1 MRKRTVLSYTLMAIG
16 TASLF
21 GPATVSNAEILDDST
36 VGITYALEQ
45 YVSSLDIKEEQ
56 TEEEQQVKD
65 AEGEQKEQPQETE
78 KTSNA
83 KYPEFEGKCLAYVE
97 EAVNVRQEP
106 DENSERVGSLPVNG
120 IALVVEKGENWT
132 KIESGITEGYVRN
145 DFLLFGDAAGAYAEE
160 TCPKVAKVNTVTLN
174 VRSEQDEAADCLTQI
189 PEGES
194 YEVIP
199 TDDEIDG
206 WTYIKVDSDIE
217 GYVSSEYVEISYG
230 FSHAISVAE
239 EEEIRKQ
246 KEAEEAARY
255 AEMTS
260 TKRQEVVNYA
270 LQFLGNP
277 YVYGGTSLTN
287 GTDCS
292 GFTMSVYA
300 HFGYG
305 IPRTAGAQMDG
316 LSSVSL
322 DSIQPGDL
330 LFYRGSDGSIGH
342 VTMYIGGGQVVH
354 ASSSTTGII
363 ISSVGYRTPCAAARV
378 IWD

>member
-1 MRKRTVLSYTLMAIG
+1 MKKRTIFGLTLMAIG
-16 TASLF
+16 TAELF
-21 GPATVSNAEILDDST
+21 TPTFVSNAEILDDST
-36 VGITYALEQ
+36 VGITYALDQ
-45 YVSSLDIKEEQ
+45 YVSNLEIQEEKEES
-56 TEEEQQVKD
+56 
-65 AEGEQKEQPQETE
+65 AEGTEAQEE
-78 KTSNA
+78 TSQA
-83 KYPEFEGKCLAYVE
+83 EEAGCKYPEFEGKCLAYVE
-97 EAVNVRQEP
+97 ESVNVREEP
-106 DENSERVGSLPVNG
+106 DEDSERVGSLPVHG
-120 IALVVEKGENWT
+120 IALVVEKGETWT
-132 KIESGITEGYVRN
+132 KIESGITDGYVRN

-160 TCPKVAKVNTVTLN
+160 TCPKVAKVNTTTLN
-174 VRSEQDEAADCLTQI
+174 VRAGQDETSDCLTMI

-199 TDDEIDG
+199 KDDDVDG
-206 WTYIKVDSDIE
+206 WTYIRVDSDIE
-217 GYVSSEYVEISYG
+217 GYVSSEYVDISYG

-287 GTDCS
+287 GTVCS

-305 IPRTAGAQMDG
+305 IPRTAGEQMNG
-316 LSSVSL
+316 LSSVDL

-363 ISSVGYRTPCAAARV
+363 VSSIGYRTPCGAARV

>member
-1 MRKRTVLSYTLMAIG
+1 MKKKVFSLVLAAVGTVGMLAPN
-16 TASLF
+16 F
-21 GPATVSNAEILDDST
+21 QSNAEILDDST
-36 VGITYALEQ
+36 VGITYALDA
-45 YVSSLDIKEEQ
+45 YVSSLEIKEIKEEDVIP
-56 TEEEQQVKD
+56 EEE
-65 AEGEQKEQPQETE
+65 APTC
-78 KTSNA
+78 

-97 EAVNVRQEP
+97 ESVNVRKEP
-106 DENSERVGSLPVNG
+106 DEESERVGSLPVHG
-120 IALVVEKGENWT
+120 IALVVEKGDTWT
-132 KIESGITEGYVRN
+132 KIESGITLGYVRN
-145 DFLLFGDAAGAYAEE
+145 DYLLFGDTAGAYAEA
-160 TCPKVAKVNTVTLN
+160 TCPKRAKVNTTTLY
-174 VRSEQDEAADCLTQI
+174 VRAGQDENTDCLTMI

-194 YEVIP
+194 YEVISK
-199 TDDEIDG
+199 DDDVDG

-217 GYVSSEYVEISYG
+217 GYVSSEYVDISYG

-239 EEEIRKQ
+239 EEEIRK
-246 KEAEEAARY
+246 KEEEAERARL

-270 LQFLGNP
+270 LQFVGNP
-277 YVYGGTSLTN
+277 YVYGGTSLTK

-305 IPRTAGAQMDG
+305 IPRTAAAQQQG
-316 LSSVSL
+316 LASVSL

-330 LFYRGSDGSIGH
+330 LFYKGKGGSIGH

-354 ASSSTTGII
+354 ASSPSTGII
-363 ISSVGYRTPCAAARV
+363 ISNIGYRTPCSAARI

>member
-1 MRKRTVLSYTLMAIG
+1 MRKRTMLSFTLIALG
-16 TASLF
+16 TVGLFTPSL
-21 GPATVSNAEILDDST
+21 VSNAEVLNDST
-36 VGITYALEQ
+36 VGITYALDQ
-45 YVSSLDIKEEQ
+45 YVSNLEIKEE
-56 TEEEQQVKD
+56 ED
-65 AEGEQKEQPQETE
+65 AQETSQVQE
-78 KTSNA
+78 STCR
-83 KYPEFEGKCLAYVE
+83 YPEFEGKCLAYVE

-106 DENSERVGSLPVNG
+106 DEDSERVGSLPVHG
-120 IALVVEKGENWT
+120 IALVVEKGDTWT

-160 TCPKVAKVNTVTLN
+160 TCPRVAKVNTTTLN
-174 VRSEQDEAADCLTQI
+174 VRAGQNETADCLTMVA
-189 PEGES
+189 EGDS

-199 TDDEIDG
+199 QEDDVDG
-206 WTYIKVDSDIE
+206 WTYIRVDSDIE
-217 GYVSSEYVEISYG
+217 GYVSSEYVDISYG

-260 TKRQEVVNYA
+260 TKRQEIVNYA
-270 LQFLGNP
+270 LQFVGNP

-305 IPRTAGAQMDG
+305 IPRTAGEQMNG
-316 LSSVSL
+316 LSSVDLS
-322 DSIQPGDL
+322 SIEPGDL

-363 ISSVGYRTPCAAARV
+363 VSSVGYRTPCGAARV

>member
-1 MRKRTVLSYTLMAIG
+1 MKKSSVIGMAFLAVGTIG
-16 TASLF
+16 MFT
-21 GPATVSNAEILDDST
+21 PAFVSHAEVLDDSD
-36 VGITYALEQ
+36 VGITYALDQ
-45 YVSSLDIKEEQ
+45 YVASLDVKEIKEEDVT
-56 TEEEQQVKD
+56 TEED
-65 AEGEQKEQPQETE
+65 APTC
-78 KTSNA
+78 

-97 EAVNVRQEP
+97 EAVNVRAEP
-106 DENSERVGSLPVNG
+106 DENSERVGSLPVHG
-120 IALVVEKGENWT
+120 IALVAEKGDTWT
-132 KIESGITEGYVRN
+132 KIESGITVGYVRN
-145 DFLLFGDAAGAYAEE
+145 DYLLFGDAAGAYAEE
-160 TCPKVAKVNTVTLN
+160 TCPKVAKVNTTTLY
-174 VRSEQDEAADCLTQI
+174 VRAEQNENSECLTMI

-199 TDDEIDG
+199 QDSDVDG
-206 WTYIKVDSDIE
+206 WTYIQVDSDIE
-217 GYVSSEYVEISYG
+217 GYVSSDYVDISYG

-246 KEAEEAARY
+246 KEAEEQARL

-270 LQFLGNP
+270 LQFVGNP

-305 IPRTAGAQMDG
+305 LPRTAAAQMQG
-316 LSSVSL
+316 LSSV
-322 DSIQPGDL
+322 DL
-330 LFYRGSDGSIGH
+330 LFYRGKDGSIGH

-363 ISSVGYRTPCAAARV
+363 VSGIGYRTPCAAARV

>member
-1 MRKRTVLSYTLMAIG
+1 VKKKVILGCALLSMGTLGVMVP
-16 TASLF
+16 SF
-21 GPATVSNAEILDDST
+21 VSKADILDDST
-36 VGITYALEQ
+36 VGITYAVDE
-45 YVSSLDIKEEQ
+45 YVDNLQIKKVKEEDVVK
-56 TEEEQQVKD
+56 EEE
-65 AEGEQKEQPQETE
+65 KEPTC
-78 KTSNA
+78 

-97 EAVNVRQEP
+97 EAVNVRKEP
-106 DENSERVGSLPVNG
+106 DEESERVGSLPVHG
-120 IALVVEKGENWT
+120 IALVVEKGDTWT
-132 KIESGITEGYVRN
+132 KIESGITLGYVRN
-145 DFLLFGDAAGAYAEE
+145 DFLLFGDQAGAYAEE

-174 VRSEQDEAADCLTQI
+174 VRAEQDESSACLTQI

-194 YEVIP
+194 YEVISR
-199 TDDEIDG
+199 DDDVDG
-206 WTYIKVDSDIE
+206 WTYLRVDSDIE
-217 GYVSSEYVEISYG
+217 GYVSSEYVDVSYG
-230 FSHAISVAE
+230 FSHALSVAE
-239 EEEIRKQ
+239 EEELRLQ
-246 KEAEEAARY
+246 KEREEAARL

-270 LQFLGNP
+270 LQFVGNP
-277 YVYGGTSLTN
+277 YKYGGTSLTN

-305 IPRTAGAQMDG
+305 IPRVAAAQMEG
-316 LSSVSL
+316 LPSVSL

-330 LFYRGSDGSIGH
+330 LFYKDKSGGIGH

-363 ISSVGYRTPCAAARV
+363 ISNIGYRTPCGAARI

>member
-1 MRKRTVLSYTLMAIG
+1 MKRNTVLSYVFVTVGAFSML
-16 TASLF
+16 
-21 GPATVSNAEILDDST
+21 GPSFVSKAEILDDST
-36 VGITYALEQ
+36 VGITYALDR
-45 YVSSLDIKEEQ
+45 YVANTEAQETKKEDEKKEADVEKAEDTTEDK
-56 TEEEQQVKD
+56 TEE
-65 AEGEQKEQPQETE
+65 PTC
-78 KTSNA
+78 
-83 KYPEFEGKCLAYVE
+83 KYPEFEGKCLAKVE
-97 EAVNVRQEP
+97 EAVNVRKEP
-106 DENSERVGSLPVNG
+106 DENSERVGSLPVHG
-120 IALVVEKGENWT
+120 IALVIEKGDTWT
-132 KIESGITEGYVRN
+132 KIESGITLGYVRN
-145 DFLLFGDAAGAYAEE
+145 DYLLFGDDAGSYAEQ
-160 TCPKVAKVNTVTLN
+160 TCPKVAKVNTTTLY
-174 VRSEQDEAADCLTQI
+174 VRAGQDESTDCLTMI

-194 YEVIP
+194 YEVVQK
-199 TDDEIDG
+199 DDDVEG
-206 WTYIKVDSDIE
+206 WTYIRVDSDIE
-217 GYVSSEYVEISYG
+217 GYVSSDYVDISYG

-239 EEEIRKQ
+239 EEEIRK
-246 KEAEEAARY
+246 KEEAAAAARL

-270 LQFLGNP
+270 LQFVGNP

-305 IPRTAGAQMDG
+305 LPRTAAAQMQG
-316 LSSVSL
+316 LTNV
-322 DSIQPGDL
+322 DIASIQPGDL

-363 ISSVGYRTPCAAARV
+363 VSGVGYRTPCAAARV

>member
-1 MRKRTVLSYTLMAIG
+1 MKRNTVLNYVFVTVGALSILAP
-16 TASLF
+16 SF
-21 GPATVSNAEILDDST
+21 VSNAEILDDST
-36 VGITYALEQ
+36 IGITYALDQ
-45 YVSSLDIKEEQ
+45 YVASAEVNEIKQENTKKEEDEKP
-56 TEEEQQVKD
+56 EEEQEAV
-65 AEGEQKEQPQETE
+65 PTC
-78 KTSNA
+78 
-83 KYPEFEGKCLAYVE
+83 KYPEFEGKCLAKVE
-97 EAVNVRQEP
+97 EAVNVRKEP
-106 DENSERVGSLPVNG
+106 DENSERVGSLPVHG
-120 IALVVEKGENWT
+120 IALVIEKGDTWT
-132 KIESGITEGYVRN
+132 KIESGITLGYVRN
-145 DFLLFGDAAGAYAEE
+145 DYLLFGDDAGSYAEQ
-160 TCPKVAKVNTVTLN
+160 TCPKVAKVNTTTLY
-174 VRSEQDEAADCLTQI
+174 VRAGQDESTDCLTMI

-194 YEVIP
+194 YEVVP
-199 TDDEIDG
+199 KDDDVDG
-206 WTYIKVDSDIE
+206 WTYIRVDSDIE
-217 GYVSSEYVEISYG
+217 GYVSSDYVDISYG

-246 KEAEEAARY
+246 EEAAAAARL

-270 LQFLGNP
+270 LQFVGNP

-305 IPRTAGAQMDG
+305 LPRTAAAQMQG
-316 LSSVSL
+316 LTNV
-322 DSIQPGDL
+322 DIASIQPGDL

-363 ISSVGYRTPCAAARV
+363 VSGVGYRTPCAAARV

>member
-1 MRKRTVLSYTLMAIG
+1 MKRNTVLSYVFVTVGAFSML
-16 TASLF
+16 
-21 GPATVSNAEILDDST
+21 GPSFVSKAEILDDST
-36 VGITYALEQ
+36 VGITYALDR
-45 YVSSLDIKEEQ
+45 YVANAEVQETKKEDEKKEEDVEKAEDATEDK
-56 TEEEQQVKD
+56 TEE
-65 AEGEQKEQPQETE
+65 PTC
-78 KTSNA
+78 
-83 KYPEFEGKCLAYVE
+83 KYPEFEGKCLAKVE
-97 EAVNVRQEP
+97 EAVNVRKEP
-106 DENSERVGSLPVNG
+106 DENSERVGSLPVHG
-120 IALVVEKGENWT
+120 IALVIEKGDTWT
-132 KIESGITEGYVRN
+132 KIESGITLGYVRN
-145 DFLLFGDAAGAYAEE
+145 DYLLFGDEAGSYAEQ
-160 TCPKVAKVNTVTLN
+160 TCPKVAKVNTTTLY
-174 VRSEQDEAADCLTQI
+174 VRAGQDEATDCLTMI

-194 YEVIP
+194 YEVVQK
-199 TDDEIDG
+199 DDDVEG
-206 WTYIKVDSDIE
+206 WTYIRVDSDIE
-217 GYVSSEYVEISYG
+217 GYVSSDYVDISYG

-239 EEEIRKQ
+239 EEEIRK
-246 KEAEEAARY
+246 KEEEAAAARL

-270 LQFLGNP
+270 LQFVGNP

-305 IPRTAGAQMDG
+305 LPRTAAAQMQG
-316 LSSVSL
+316 LTNV
-322 DSIQPGDL
+322 DIASIQPGDL

-363 ISSVGYRTPCAAARV
+363 VSGVGYRTPCAAARV

>member
-1 MRKRTVLSYTLMAIG
+1 MKKSSVIGMAFLAVGTIG
-16 TASLF
+16 MFT
-21 GPATVSNAEILDDST
+21 PAFVSHAEVLDDSD
-36 VGITYALEQ
+36 VGITYALDQ
-45 YVSSLDIKEEQ
+45 YVASLNVKEIKEEDV
-56 TEEEQQVKD
+56 TPEEET
-65 AEGEQKEQPQETE
+65 PTC
-78 KTSNA
+78 

-97 EAVNVRQEP
+97 EAVNVRAEP
-106 DENSERVGSLPVNG
+106 DENSERVGSLPVHG
-120 IALVVEKGENWT
+120 IALVAEKGDTWT
-132 KIESGITEGYVRN
+132 KIESGITVGYVRN
-145 DFLLFGDAAGAYAEE
+145 DYLLFGDAAGAYAEE
-160 TCPKVAKVNTVTLN
+160 TCPKVAKVNTTTLY
-174 VRSEQDEAADCLTQI
+174 VRAEQNENSECLTMI

-199 TDDEIDG
+199 QDSDVDG
-206 WTYIKVDSDIE
+206 WTYIQVDSDIE
-217 GYVSSEYVEISYG
+217 GYVSSDYVYISYG

-246 KEAEEAARY
+246 KEAEEQARL

-270 LQFLGNP
+270 LQFVGNP

-305 IPRTAGAQMDG
+305 LPRTAAAQMQG
-316 LSSVSL
+316 LSSVDLSA
-322 DSIQPGDL
+322 IQPGDL
-330 LFYRGSDGSIGH
+330 LFYRGKDGSIGH

-363 ISSVGYRTPCAAARV
+363 VSGIGYRTPCAAARV

>member
-1 MRKRTVLSYTLMAIG
+1 MKKSSVIGMAFLAVGTIG
-16 TASLF
+16 MFT
-21 GPATVSNAEILDDST
+21 PAFVSHAEVLDDSD
-36 VGITYALEQ
+36 VGITYALDQ
-45 YVSSLDIKEEQ
+45 YVASLNVKEIKEEDV
-56 TEEEQQVKD
+56 TPEED
-65 AEGEQKEQPQETE
+65 APTC
-78 KTSNA
+78 

-97 EAVNVRQEP
+97 EAVNVRAEP
-106 DENSERVGSLPVNG
+106 DENSERVGSLPVHG
-120 IALVVEKGENWT
+120 IALVAEKGDTWT
-132 KIESGITEGYVRN
+132 KIESGITVGYVRN
-145 DFLLFGDAAGAYAEE
+145 DYLLFGDAAGAYAEE
-160 TCPKVAKVNTVTLN
+160 TCPKVAKVNTTTLY
-174 VRSEQDEAADCLTQI
+174 VRAEQNENSECLTMI

-199 TDDEIDG
+199 QDSDVDG
-206 WTYIKVDSDIE
+206 WTYIQVDSDIE
-217 GYVSSEYVEISYG
+217 GYVSSDYVDISYG

-246 KEAEEAARY
+246 KEAEEQARL

-270 LQFLGNP
+270 LQFVGNP

-305 IPRTAGAQMDG
+305 LPRTAAAQMQG
-316 LSSVSL
+316 LSSVDLSA
-322 DSIQPGDL
+322 IQPGDL
-330 LFYRGSDGSIGH
+330 LFYRGKDGSIGH

-363 ISSVGYRTPCAAARV
+363 VSGIGYRTPCAAARV

>member
-1 MRKRTVLSYTLMAIG
+1 MKKSSVIGMAFLAVGTIG
-16 TASLF
+16 MFT
-21 GPATVSNAEILDDST
+21 PAFVSHAEVLDDSD
-36 VGITYALEQ
+36 VGITYALDQ
-45 YVSSLDIKEEQ
+45 YVASLDVKEIKEEDVT
-56 TEEEQQVKD
+56 TEED
-65 AEGEQKEQPQETE
+65 APTC
-78 KTSNA
+78 

-97 EAVNVRQEP
+97 EAVNVRAEP
-106 DENSERVGSLPVNG
+106 DENSERVGSLPVHG
-120 IALVVEKGENWT
+120 IALVAEKGDTWT
-132 KIESGITEGYVRN
+132 KIESGITVGYVRN
-145 DFLLFGDAAGAYAEE
+145 DYLLFGDAAGAYAEE
-160 TCPKVAKVNTVTLN
+160 TCPKVAKVNTTTLY
-174 VRSEQDEAADCLTQI
+174 VRAEQNENSECLTMI

-199 TDDEIDG
+199 QDSDVDG
-206 WTYIKVDSDIE
+206 WTYIQVDSDIE
-217 GYVSSEYVEISYG
+217 GYVSSDYVDISYG

-246 KEAEEAARY
+246 KEAEEQARL

-270 LQFLGNP
+270 LQFVGNP

-305 IPRTAGAQMDG
+305 LPRTAAAQMQG
-316 LSSVSL
+316 LSSVDLS
-322 DSIQPGDL
+322 DIQPGDL
-330 LFYRGSDGSIGH
+330 LFYRVKYGSIGH

-363 ISSVGYRTPCAAARV
+363 VSGIGYRTPCAAARV

>member
-1 MRKRTVLSYTLMAIG
+1 MKKSSVIGMAFLAVGTIG
-16 TASLF
+16 MFT
-21 GPATVSNAEILDDST
+21 PAFVSHAEVLDDSD
-36 VGITYALEQ
+36 VGITYALDQ
-45 YVSSLDIKEEQ
+45 YVASLDVKEIKEEDV
-56 TEEEQQVKD
+56 TPEEET
-65 AEGEQKEQPQETE
+65 PTC
-78 KTSNA
+78 

-97 EAVNVRQEP
+97 EAVNVRAEP
-106 DENSERVGSLPVNG
+106 DENSERVGSLPVHG
-120 IALVVEKGENWT
+120 IALVAEKGDTWT
-132 KIESGITEGYVRN
+132 KIESGITVGYVRN
-145 DFLLFGDAAGAYAEE
+145 DYLLFGDAAGAYAEE
-160 TCPKVAKVNTVTLN
+160 TCPKVAKVNTTTLY
-174 VRSEQDEAADCLTQI
+174 VRAEQNENSECLTMI

-199 TDDEIDG
+199 QDSDVDG
-206 WTYIKVDSDIE
+206 WTYIQVDSDIE
-217 GYVSSEYVEISYG
+217 GYVSSDYVDISYG

-246 KEAEEAARY
+246 KEAEEQARL

-270 LQFLGNP
+270 LQFVGNP

-305 IPRTAGAQMDG
+305 LPRTAAAQMQG
-316 LSSVSL
+316 LSSVDLSA
-322 DSIQPGDL
+322 IQPGDL
-330 LFYRGSDGSIGH
+330 LFYRGKDGSIGH

-354 ASSSTTGII
+354 ASSPKTGIK
-363 ISSVGYRTPCAAARV
+363 ISSVNYRTPAGVRRYL
-378 IWD
+378 

>member
-1 MRKRTVLSYTLMAIG
+1 VKKNAILGCAFLTVGAMGLLAPS
-16 TASLF
+16 F
-21 GPATVSNAEILDDST
+21 VSKAEILDDST
-36 VGITYALEQ
+36 VGITYALDQ
-45 YVSSLDIKEEQ
+45 YVSSLEIKEIKEEDVEQ
-56 TEEEQQVKD
+56 EED
-65 AEGEQKEQPQETE
+65 ETS
-78 KTSNA
+78 TC

-97 EAVNVRQEP
+97 EAVNIREEP

-120 IALVVEKGENWT
+120 IALVVEKGDTWT
-132 KIESGITEGYVRN
+132 KIESGITIGYVRN
-145 DFLLFGDAAGAYAEE
+145 DYLLFGDQAGAYAEE
-160 TCPKVAKVNTVTLN
+160 TCPKVAQVNTTTLY
-174 VRSEQDEAADCLTQI
+174 VRAEQDENSDCLTMI

-199 TDDEIDG
+199 KDDDVDD
-206 WTYIKVDSDIE
+206 WTYIRVDSDIE
-217 GYVSSEYVEISYG
+217 GYVSSEYVDISYG
-230 FSHAISVAE
+230 FSHAVSVAE
-239 EEEIRKQ
+239 EEEIRLQ
-246 KEAEEAARY
+246 QEREEEARL

-270 LQFLGNP
+270 LQFVGNP

-300 HFGYG
+300 HFGYS
-305 IPRTAGAQMDG
+305 IPRTAAAQMEG

-330 LFYRGSDGSIGH
+330 LFYKDSSGGIGH

-363 ISSVGYRTPCAAARV
+363 VSNVDYRTPCAAGRI

>member
-1 MRKRTVLSYTLMAIG
+1 MKKRTILSFTFMAVGAVGILMPSVI
-16 TASLF
+16 
-21 GPATVSNAEILDDST
+21 SNAEILDDST
-36 VGITYALEQ
+36 VGITYALDQ
-45 YVSSLDIKEEQ
+45 YVSNLEIKEIKESEVIP
-56 TEEEQQVKD
+56 EEE
-65 AEGEQKEQPQETE
+65 EPTC
-78 KTSNA
+78 

-97 EAVNVRQEP
+97 EAVNVRKEP
-106 DENSERVGSLPVNG
+106 DENSERVGSLPVHG
-120 IALVVEKGENWT
+120 IALVVEKGDTWT
-132 KIESGITEGYVRN
+132 KIESGITMGYVRN
-145 DFLLFGDAAGAYAEE
+145 DYLLFGDAAGSYAEE
-160 TCPKVAKVNTVTLN
+160 TCPKVAKVNTTTLY
-174 VRSEQDEAADCLTQI
+174 VRAGQDEGSDCLTMI

-199 TDDEIDG
+199 KDDDVEG
-206 WTYIKVDSDIE
+206 WTYIRVDSDIE
-217 GYVSSEYVEISYG
+217 GYVSSDYVDISYG

-246 KEAEEAARY
+246 KEAEEAARL

-260 TKRQEVVNYA
+260 TKRQEIVNYA
-270 LQFLGNP
+270 LQFVGNP

-305 IPRTAGAQMDG
+305 LPRTAAAQMQG
-316 LSSVSL
+316 LSSVDL
-322 DSIQPGDL
+322 GSIEPGDL

-363 ISSVGYRTPCAAARV
+363 ISSVGYRTPCGAARV